1 MAGYASNQS
10 GFGNARPYV
19 ESFWMLF
26 KGDYIGG
33 GKLREGARAARRVI
47 AESRGI
53 IGDEN
58 AGKNEDR

>member
-1 MAGYASNQS
+1 
-10 GFGNARPYV
+10 
-19 ESFWMLF
+19 MLF